1 MTDSQSSAR
10 SLADEIM
17 AQASPVNAAREATV
31 TAAASRLQTL
41 QHAYT
46 CSAKE
51 TADYAAKLEELN
63 GLINRSST
71 EEGAL
76 ALGIHLGLITEG
88 GCD

>member
-17 AQASPVNAAREATV
+17 AQASPVNAAREATI
-31 TAAASRLQTL
+31 TAASARLKTL
-41 QHAYT
+41 QSAHA

-51 TADYAAKLEELN
+51 TADYAAKLEELTT
-63 GLINRSST
+63 LINNSDT
-71 EEGAL
+71 NEGAL
-76 ALGIHLGLITEG
+76 ALGVHLGLITEG

>member
-17 AQASPVNAAREATV
+17 AQASPVNAAREATI
-31 TAAASRLQTL
+31 TAASARLQAL
-41 QHAYT
+41 ESAHA

-51 TADYAAKLEELN
+51 TADYATKLAELKD
-63 GLINRSST
+63 LIANSNT
-71 EEGAL
+71 NEGAL
-76 ALGIHLGLITEG
+76 ALGVHLGLITEG